1 MLALSGAGALVCEI
15 VWMRRLALLSGSS
28 ALAVTATLALYMG
41 GLGVGGLLGAR
52 RTWTSAP
59 RGYGCLE
66 GLAAAWA
73 VGVPTWLQVLEP
85 LTLLGPEARLGVA
98 AAVLV
103 PPALLHG
110 ATLPALAPVL
120 PSSRDTSRLYAA
132 NTAGAVVGVLVG
144 TFVLLPV
151 LGVRGTEL
159 VGAGCAGAAALWAL
173 GVAPSPAGDPVP
185 LSRVPRQAPLDR
197 RALVAA
203 CAAGACA
210 MGLEVAWSRLG
221 ALLLGGSVY
230 AFALV
235 LATFLVGIAAGA
247 SLGRRHGRSALAPAL
262 GLLGCAAL
270 ASTLFWRGLPH
281 ALGLLWTVT
290 GPTLWLPAA
299 AGTLGLTF
307 LGVPLASG
315 AVFAAALDQPT
326 RASRVAGA
334 VLASN
339 TLGSVLGAAATG
351 LWVLPAVG
359 LRASVLATGLLALV
373 GAVGIAHRAERSRVL
388 GLALVGGGLVLV
400 SPRWDP
406 ALYAV
411 GVGLRVHEFSDL
423 SPRAVER
430 FAHDG
435 WTLRSYEDGRSASVA
450 VGQSTR
456 TGNLWLSLN
465 GKVDASTGDDMPT
478 QVLSGALPVALLRQR
493 DPTATLH
500 AGVVGLASGITARA
514 ALDAGA
520 DRVTVVELEPAVVR
534 AAEWFSEHN
543 GDLLNDP
550 RVTVIVDDARAVLRR
565 PGPPFDVLVSEP
577 SNPWITGV
585 SNLFT
590 QEYWRL
596 GRARLRPGGLF
607 VQWLQLYALPPDAL
621 RGLVRTFLTVFD
633 EVWLFETIPGA
644 DAVLIGTTPGASIR
658 PEDVAQL
665 PLRPVLDPDGCRRL
679 AGRARLNTD
688 DQPWVEFAAP
698 RWIHRQTNQDNAA
711 RIRAAAQP

>member
-1 MLALSGAGALVCEI
+1 M
-15 VWMRRLALLSGSS
+15 
-28 ALAVTATLALYMG
+28 
-41 GLGVGGLLGAR
+41 
-52 RTWTSAP
+52 
-59 RGYGCLE
+59 
-66 GLAAAWA
+66 
-73 VGVPTWLQVLEP
+73 
-85 LTLLGPEARLGVA
+85 
-98 AAVLV
+98 LV

-110 ATLPALAPVL
+110 ATLPALAPVF
-120 PSSRDTSRLYAA
+120 PTSRDTSRLYAA

-159 VGAGCAGAAALWAL
+159 VGAGCAAAAGAWAL
-173 GVAPSPAGDPVP
+173 GSSPSSTGSLPSPDASDRGF
-185 LSRVPRQAPLDR
+185 LDR
-197 RALVAA
+197 QALVAVGV
-203 CAAGACA
+203 AGACA

-247 SLGRRHGRSALAPAL
+247 SLGRRRGRSALAPAL
-262 GLLGCAAL
+262 GVLGCAAL

-281 ALGLLWTVT
+281 ALGLLWPVA
-290 GPTLWLPAA
+290 GPSLWLPAA
-299 AGTLGLTF
+299 AGVLGLTF

-315 AVFAAALDQPT
+315 AVFAAALDQDART
-326 RASRVAGA
+326 SRVAGA

-339 TLGSVLGAAATG
+339 TLGSVVGAAATG
-351 LWVLPAVG
+351 LWVLPAIG
-359 LRASVLATGLLALV
+359 LRAGVLSTGLLALA
-373 GAVGIAHRAERSRVL
+373 GALGTARPSERRPVL
-388 GLALVGGGLVLV
+388 ALATIGCGLALV

-411 GVGLRVHEFSDL
+411 GVGLRVHEFADL

-430 FAHDG
+430 FAHEG
-435 WTLRSYEDGRSASVA
+435 WTLRAYEDGQSASVA
-450 VGQSTR
+450 VGQSTK

-478 QVLSGALPVALLRQR
+478 QVLSGSLPVALLRQR
-493 DPTATLH
+493 DPTQRIH

-514 ALDAGA
+514 TLDAGA
-520 DRVTVVELEPAVVR
+520 DTVTVVELEPAVVR

-543 GDLLNDP
+543 GNLLNDP
-550 RVTVIVDDARAVLRR
+550 RATVIVDDARAVLRR
-565 PGPPFDVLVSEP
+565 PGAPFDVLVSEP

-607 VQWLQLYALPPDAL
+607 VQWLQLYALPPEAL

-644 DAVLIGTTPGASIR
+644 DALLMGTTPGASIR
-658 PEDVAQL
+658 PDEVAQL

-698 RWIHRQTNQDNAA
+698 RWIHRQTNRDNTA
-711 RIRAAAQP
+711 RIRAAAQR